1 MDAFLARSSTAD
13 NDPGVCKHTRKLV
26 WALYLSAPRCGTS
39 FQARKQF
46 ELVELPF
53 CNARHLSYHI
63 CVRGRSRLMASFQG
77 NQSTAKG
84 PLGASG
90 TGAEPS
96 AVGQVAMA
104 TDHGGRR
111 GAPTDTSGQSRD
123 GRTCRAAGNGGK
135 RAASGPDA
143 STGKGKASE
152 EGNAAP
158 YGMRNVQSD
167 WL

>member
-1 MDAFLARSSTAD
+1 
-13 NDPGVCKHTRKLV
+13 
-26 WALYLSAPRCGTS
+26 
-39 FQARKQF
+39 
-46 ELVELPF
+46 
-53 CNARHLSYHI
+53 
-63 CVRGRSRLMASFQG
+63 MASFQG

-96 AVGQVAMA
+96 VVGQVAMA

-111 GAPTDTSGQSRD
+111 GAPTGALGQSRD
-123 GRTCRAAGNGGK
+123 EGTWRAAGKGGK
-135 RAASGPDA
+135 RAANGPDA
-143 STGKGKASE
+143 STGKGKARE
-152 EGNAAP
+152 EENAAL